1 MTGHEDEE
9 RGWHVAEFL
18 WPALGFPAV
27 LFSFALLVVA
37 GYWLVVLIGGA
48 GGVDAF
54 DGGDG
59 VHADVAGL
67 PVTIIVSTG
76 VVISW
81 FVSLIGTVL
90 IGWPWLRAAV
100 LPAALGAAWVGVRL
114 QRRLAAR
121 LPS

>member
-1 MTGHEDEE
+1 M
-9 RGWHVAEFL
+9 AEFL
-18 WPALGFPAV
+18 RAVLGFPAV
-27 LFSFALLVVA
+27 LFSFVLLVVA

-67 PVTIIVSTG
+67 PVTVIVSMG
-76 VVISW
+76 AVIAW
-81 FVSLIGTVL
+81 FVSLLGTVL
-90 IGWPWLRAAV
+90 VDWPWLRAAV

-121 LPS
+121 LLP